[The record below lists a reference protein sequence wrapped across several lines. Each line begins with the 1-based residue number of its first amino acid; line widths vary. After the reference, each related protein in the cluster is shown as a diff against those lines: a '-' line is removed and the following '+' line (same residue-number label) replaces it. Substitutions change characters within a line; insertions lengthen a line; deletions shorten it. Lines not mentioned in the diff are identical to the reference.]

1 MAGGAGAGW
10 SISGATGQ
18 RVLCEAALT
27 GCSAMESGVAGRLDG
42 KSILVTG
49 AAKGIGAAIAML
61 FAREGGR
68 IAVTDIDAAGA
79 EATAAAIRAQ
89 GWIACG
95 FAHDVVREADWDR
108 VVASAQAAHGVLD
121 VLVNNAGI
129 ALLKPISEMTLE
141 EFRRQNE
148 VNLHGV
154 FLGLKAGAASMRAR
168 GGSIINMSSVAAL
181 IGLTG
186 GVAYGASKGGVL
198 QMTKA
203 LALELR
209 AHGVRVNSIH
219 PGSTLTPMIE
229 TVLPTA
235 QARAAAAAGI
245 PWGRLGEPDEIA
257 RGALFLAS
265 QESASMTGAEL
276 VIDGGMVAR

>member
-1 MAGGAGAGW
+1 M
-10 SISGATGQ
+10 S
-18 RVLCEAALT
+18 
-27 GCSAMESGVAGRLDG
+27 
-42 KSILVTG
+42 G

-68 IAVTDIDAAGA
+68 IAVTDLDAAGA
-79 EATAAAIRAQ
+79 EATAAAIRAE
-89 GWIACG
+89 GGIARG
-95 FAHDVVREADWDR
+95 FAHDVVSEADWDR
-108 VVASAQAAHGVLD
+108 VMVGAQAAHGALD

-129 ALLKPISEMTLE
+129 ALLKPMSEMTLA

-154 FLGLKAGAASMRAR
+154 FLGLRAGAGSMRGR

-181 IGLTG
+181 IGLPG

-198 QMTKA
+198 QMTRA
-203 LALELR
+203 LARELR
-209 AHGVRVNSIH
+209 THGVRVNSIH

-229 TVLPTA
+229 AVLPTPH
-235 QARAAAAAGI
+235 ARAAAAAGI
-245 PWGRLGEPDEIA
+245 PWGRLGDPDEIA

-265 QESASMTGAEL
+265 QDSAGMTGAEL